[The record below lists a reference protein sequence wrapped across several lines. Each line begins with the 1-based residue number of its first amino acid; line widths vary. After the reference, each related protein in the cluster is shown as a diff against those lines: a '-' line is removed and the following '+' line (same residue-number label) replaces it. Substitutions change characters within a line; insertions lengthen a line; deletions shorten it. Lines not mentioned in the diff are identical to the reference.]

1 MHLNAHE
8 HSLAD
13 LIIVYPCTSNYRNRL
28 VLITNKT
35 LFLEIID
42 MQSSSESQC
51 TDSEE
56 DNLQIASSPER
67 RLDDEDDDVP
77 EVHLLVTPP
86 KKSRVQGRIP
96 KRKHSSKSLLTSG
109 FSYQCVKIG

>member
-1 MHLNAHE
+1 
-8 HSLAD
+8 
-13 LIIVYPCTSNYRNRL
+13 
-28 VLITNKT
+28 
-35 LFLEIID
+35 
-42 MQSSSESQC
+42 MQSQSERQG

-56 DNLQIASSPER
+56 DNLQIVSSPER

-77 EVHLLVTPP
+77 EVHLLVTHS

-96 KRKHSSKSLLTSG
+96 KRKHTSKSLLTSG

>member
-1 MHLNAHE
+1 
-8 HSLAD
+8 
-13 LIIVYPCTSNYRNRL
+13 
-28 VLITNKT
+28 
-35 LFLEIID
+35 

-77 EVHLLVTPP
+77 EVHLLVTPT
-86 KKSRVQGRIP
+86 KKKQG
-96 KRKHSSKSLLTSG
+96 SG
-109 FSYQCVKIG
+109 QNSQKKT

>member
-28 VLITNKT
+28 VLIANKT

-51 TDSEE
+51 TESEE
-56 DNLQIASSPER
+56 DSLRIGSSPER

-77 EVHLLVTPP
+77 GVHFLVTPP
-86 KKSRVQGRIP
+86 KKTGFRAEFP
-96 KRKHSSKSLLTSG
+96 KENIRAK
-109 FSYQCVKIG
+109 FC